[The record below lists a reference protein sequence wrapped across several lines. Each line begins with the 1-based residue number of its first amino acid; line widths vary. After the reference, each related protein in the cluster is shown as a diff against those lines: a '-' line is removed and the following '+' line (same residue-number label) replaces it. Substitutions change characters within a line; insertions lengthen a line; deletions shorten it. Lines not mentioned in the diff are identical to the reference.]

1 MRSEDRTTLRR
12 ALGRGLRAGA
22 RGGPRPNRDVLQE
35 AGWTSPD
42 ATSRAGPIAAGNTLP
57 PGQPF
62 ALLISTWGG
71 DQPKFLREAFVST
84 VDEQTRRPAQVVLV
98 QDGPVGAN
106 GRAGL
111 RLHALA
117 VGSRSLGSQLGYS
130 QGTVTG
136 PWLLRRLLHRAP
148 RLIPWPAIVQRDKER
163 IVVDPSLTPD
173 QV

>member
-1 MRSEDRTTLRR
+1 MLLSDLLGVQVVTTG
-12 ALGRGLRAGA
+12 AAELGHVH
-22 RGGPRPNRDVLQE
+22 D
-35 AGWTSPD
+35 
-42 ATSRAGPIAAGNTLP
+42 
-57 PGQPF
+57 
-62 ALLISTWGG
+62 
-71 DQPKFLREAFVST
+71 
-84 VDEQTRRPAQVVLV
+84 VVLV

-106 GRAGL
+106 GHAGL